1 MSRIVI
7 TGSGAICAAG
17 ASPSV
22 VVDAALAG
30 RSAIAEIASFDTTGW
45 PRRYAAEV
53 SDYNPNVLAGDRKLL
68 KLIRRSDVF
77 GMYAAT
83 QAIEQAGFGPYRE
96 TLDDEANTLFAEAT
110 GCYVGSGGGAFN
122 VNYDYFSLM
131 AEAKG
136 DMDVFGRE
144 LSSSVNPMW
153 LLRTLPNNVL
163 CHVGIKHNL
172 KGPNGCITHHTT
184 SGMLA
189 VIEGAEAI
197 RDGEAQRVVS
207 AGHDAPIEPQTLLYY
222 HRCGLIAKDAIRP
235 FDAAHDGSLIGE
247 GAGAFVL
254 ETESSAR
261 ERGAALL
268 GEFLGGG
275 DASEGEGLL
284 ALRADGDGPARA
296 IEAALE
302 DANLRASDVA
312 MVVAHANGTPL
323 SDVSEAAALRRVF
336 GERMPPVTGFKWATG
351 HPLAAS
357 GILDLTLALESA
369 RRGVV
374 PGIANFERLD
384 PGCAGVN
391 VSATSRPLEGDV
403 VLIVCRGFGGTNTAV
418 VLRAIR

>member
-122 VNYDYFSLM
+122 VNYDYFSLV

>member
-1 MSRIVI
+1 
-7 TGSGAICAAG
+7 
-17 ASPSV
+17 
-22 VVDAALAG
+22 
-30 RSAIAEIASFDTTGW
+30 
-45 PRRYAAEV
+45 
-53 SDYNPNVLAGDRKLL
+53 
-68 KLIRRSDVF
+68 
-77 GMYAAT
+77 
-83 QAIEQAGFGPYRE
+83 
-96 TLDDEANTLFAEAT
+96 
-110 GCYVGSGGGAFN
+110 
-122 VNYDYFSLM
+122 
-131 AEAKG
+131 
-136 DMDVFGRE
+136 
-144 LSSSVNPMW
+144 
-153 LLRTLPNNVL
+153 
-163 CHVGIKHNL
+163 
-172 KGPNGCITHHTT
+172 
-184 SGMLA
+184 
-189 VIEGAEAI
+189 
-197 RDGEAQRVVS
+197 
-207 AGHDAPIEPQTLLYY
+207 
-222 HRCGLIAKDAIRP
+222 
-235 FDAAHDGSLIGE
+235 
-247 GAGAFVL
+247 
-254 ETESSAR
+254 
-261 ERGAALL
+261 LL